1 MPNVITITGPS
12 GSGKSTAFSY
22 FLKSKN
28 RIFKPILIPKYTTRA
43 ARDDDTAETLCV
55 AAIPS
60 ECDLVYEQY
69 GVRYGFDSQKLF
81 DSLAI
86 GNSPI
91 VILNDV
97 RTVED
102 VRAALGPVVK
112 SVFVFRE
119 GPSLEKYRELG
130 HSRNVQN
137 EEDFNRRFNK
147 AQAIYRIY
155 IENIHLF
162 DHVIINGRNRTALKT
177 QVHKI
182 VTGLSRVQ
190 SWPLR

>member
-1 MPNVITITGPS
+1 MPNVITLTGPS
-12 GSGKSTAFSY
+12 GSGKSTALGY

-28 RIFKPILIPKYTTRA
+28 RTFKPVLIPKYTTRA
-43 ARDDDTAETLCV
+43 ARDDDSGEALCV
-55 AAIPS
+55 ASIPAES
-60 ECDLVYEQY
+60 DLVYEQY
-69 GVRYGFDSQKLF
+69 GVRYGLNSQKLF
-81 DSLAI
+81 DYLAA

-102 VRAALGPVVK
+102 VRNALGPLVR

-119 GPSLEKYRELG
+119 GPSIEKYKELG
-130 HSRNVQN
+130 RSRNVKN
-137 EEDFNRRFNK
+137 EEELNRRFNK

-162 DHVIINGRNRTALKT
+162 DHVIINGRKRAALKT
-177 QVHKI
+177 QVHRI
-182 VTGLSRVQ
+182 VTGLSGVQ

>member
-1 MPNVITITGPS
+1 MPNVITLTGPS
-12 GSGKSTAFSY
+12 GSGKSTALGY
-22 FLKSKN
+22 FLKAKN
-28 RIFKPILIPKYTTRA
+28 RIFKPVLIPKYTTRA
-43 ARDDDTAETLCV
+43 PRDDDSGEALCV
-55 AAIPS
+55 ASIPS

-69 GVRYGFDSQKLF
+69 GVRYGLDSQKLF
-81 DSLAI
+81 DCLAA

-102 VRAALGPVVK
+102 VRTALGPVVR

-130 HSRNVQN
+130 RSRNVQN
-137 EEDFNRRFNK
+137 EGDLSRRFNK

-162 DHVIINGRNRTALKT
+162 DHVIINGRNRSALKT
-177 QVHKI
+177 QVQRI
-182 VTGLSRVQ
+182 VTGLSGVK